1 MKIIGQDE
9 NLDLIRLSAKNELH
23 ALLIGPT
30 GVAKTSAVAQIAQEF
45 GRTVV
50 RAPITGETTTNEF
63 VGRYELESVDGASK
77 TVWVNGPLLDAVE
90 NGHWFVADEVN
101 MALPEILSLLHPL
114 LDHDKVVIVS
124 QRNGQVVRPHPD
136 FRFFATMNP
145 VDEYAGTKELNKAF
159 MSRFPMIL
167 YFDYPSVAVEAQIIV
182 GHSGLDDNTASIL
195 AEMGFGL
202 RESKKSGRSNYVCS
216 TRDLIYCAKLVMAG
230 VDLAQA
236 VNVSIINR
244 SDSYEREHVVEC
256 VQQHINNIVEYIKTN
271 NVESM
276 LVKFA
281 GIEKEIE
288 EARVALTQ
296 SMEAERLNM
305 LEEVNNSKVEM
316 KRELEATLTKES
328 FGEDYLCVKKSSP
341 TLDLSILDRSH
352 VENGVEYKVFS
363 FLTEADSEKER
374 RVSHLG
380 ISKATS
386 GEASV
391 MKRFNSHEQGESCA
405 YCG

>member
-1 MKIIGQDE
+1 MKIIGQEE

-30 GVAKTSAVAQIAQEF
+30 GVAKTSAVAEIAEEF

-63 VGRYELESVDGASK
+63 VGRYELESIDGASK

-124 QRNGQVVRPHPD
+124 QRNGQVVKPHPD

-167 YFDYPSVAVEAQIIV
+167 YFDYPAVDVEARIIK
-182 GHSGLDDNTASIL
+182 GHTGMDDNTASIL
-195 AEMGFGL
+195 AEMGLGL
-202 RESKKSGRSNYVCS
+202 RDLKKSGRSNYVCS

-230 VDLAQA
+230 IDLAQA

-256 VQQHINNIVEYIKTN
+256 TQQYINNIVEYIKTN

-276 LVKFA
+276 LVKFDSVD
-281 GIEKEIE
+281 KEIKK
-288 EARVALTQ
+288 AKQ
-296 SMEAERLNM
+296 
-305 LEEVNNSKVEM
+305 K
-316 KRELEATLTKES
+316 LEADLAKERTEMLADASKAKEAIRHSLEAKLTKES
-328 FGEDYLCVKKSSP
+328 FGENYLCVEKSAP
-341 TLDLSILDRSH
+341 TLDLGVLDY
-352 VENGVEYKVFS
+352 VYNENGVDYKVFS
-363 FLTEADSEKER
+363 FLTEADKEKDC

-380 ISKATS
+380 ISKAS
-386 GEASV
+386 GGESSV
-391 MKRFNSHEQGESCA
+391 MKRFNSHAKGETCA
-405 YCG
+405 YCK

>member
-9 NLDLIRLSAKNELH
+9 NLELIRLSAKNELH

-30 GVAKTSAVAQIAQEF
+30 GVAKTSAVAQVAEEF
-45 GRTVV
+45 GQTVV

-63 VGRYELESVDGASK
+63 VGRYELESIDGASK

-167 YFDYPSVAVEAQIIV
+167 YFDYPSVDVEAKIIS
-182 GHSGLDDNTASIL
+182 GHTGMDDNTASIL

-202 RESKKSGRSNYVCS
+202 RKSKEEGKSNYVCS

-236 VNVSIINR
+236 VNVSVINR
-244 SDSYEREHVVEC
+244 SDSFEREQVVEC
-256 VQQHINNIVEYIKTN
+256 VQQHINKIVEYIKVN

-276 LVKFA
+276 LVKFES
-281 GIEKEIE
+281 IEQEIE
-288 EARVALTQ
+288 SARLKLRD
-296 SMEAERLNM
+296 ELDEERKTM
-305 LEEVNNSKVEM
+305 MDEVNESKIEI
-316 KRELEATLTKES
+316 RRSLENALTKEA
-328 FGEDYLCVKKSSP
+328 FGENYLCVVKSSP
-341 TLDLSILDRSH
+341 TLDLALLNRTHS
-352 VENGVEYKVFS
+352 EAGVEYKIFS
-363 FLTEADSEKER
+363 FLTEADKDKDR

-380 ISKATS
+380 ISKATD
-386 GEASV
+386 GESSV
-391 MKRFNSHEQGESCA
+391 MKRFNSHAEGESCA